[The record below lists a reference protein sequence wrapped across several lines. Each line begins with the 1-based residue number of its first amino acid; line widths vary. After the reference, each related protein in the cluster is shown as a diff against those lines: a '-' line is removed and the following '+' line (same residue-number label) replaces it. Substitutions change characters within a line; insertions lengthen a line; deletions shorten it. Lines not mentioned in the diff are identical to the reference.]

1 MESNLIK
8 KIAFISAAIVCMT
21 VDYCLRIHQMDGR
34 FEFRYDR
41 FLYLAKTWADPKLQC
56 NIKL

>member
-34 FEFRYDR
+34 FEFRFDR
-41 FLYLAKTWADPKLQC
+41 FLYLAKTWADPKLQ
-56 NIKL
+56 